1 MSFLSRSATAVESTE
16 PKHSGLFSRAF
27 VGLLAIQLLFGL
39 SYSTFLLLP
48 KFLRVELHA
57 SATEIGRVSGAATV
71 AAAMVAPF
79 VGSLCKRFSRRFVL
93 TIALI
98 AEAVGA
104 LGFCIAPQ
112 MGPALLVLR
121 ALQGVAWV
129 LVFNVTAT
137 WAADLVP
144 SSKLA
149 QAIGYLGSAML
160 VTNALAPGVAEP
172 LSQRFGYTITFA
184 AAAVTVLGAL
194 AATYCLEEPSNKLQ
208 TSPAASVGNGVLR
221 AKHVLASYYGSFL
234 LGAGIGAMFTY
245 VQPYAIEKGAT
256 AVGGFFFG
264 YVAAA
269 IFVRLSLARL
279 ADRVGPVNVAIV
291 AFAMYAVTVGT
302 TSLLE
307 PSWLVVCGVCL
318 GTSHGLA
325 YPALTAAGFSAVG
338 PDNRS
343 GFMGWYTF
351 GFNLG
356 FALTVLTLGPVVDA
370 YGYAWLFTI
379 VGVMIGSGCVA
390 LWLTRGATL
399 TGGALLTE
407 AATHPPESQKG
418 STPAPV

>member
-1 MSFLSRSATAVESTE
+1 MSFISRSATAVDLTE
-16 PKHSGLFSRAF
+16 PEPSGLFSRAF

-48 KFLRVELHA
+48 KFLRLELNA

-79 VGSLCKRFSRRFVL
+79 VGGLCKRFSRRFVL
-93 TIALI
+93 TIALV
-98 AEAVGA
+98 AEALGA
-104 LGFCIAPQ
+104 LGFCIARE
-112 MGPALLVLR
+112 MGPGLLVLR

-129 LVFNVTAT
+129 LVSNVTAT

-144 SSKLA
+144 GSKLA

-172 LSQRFGYTITFA
+172 LSERFGYTMTFVV
-184 AAAVTVLGAL
+184 AAVTVLGAL
-194 AATYCLEEPSNKLQ
+194 AATHWLEEPPTSKLR
-208 TSPAASVGNGVLR
+208 TSTAPSAGNGVLR
-221 AKHVLASYYGSFL
+221 AKHVLANYYGSFL

-279 ADRVGPVNVAIV
+279 ADKVGPVNVAIA

-338 PDNRS
+338 PENRS

-351 GFNLG
+351 GFNVG

-370 YGYAWLFTI
+370 YGYPWLFGT
-379 VGVMIGSGCVA
+379 VGVMIGSGCLA
-390 LWLTRGATL
+390 LWLTRGGML
-399 TGGALLTE
+399 T
-407 AATHPPESQKG
+407 AAPTHPPDAQEGS